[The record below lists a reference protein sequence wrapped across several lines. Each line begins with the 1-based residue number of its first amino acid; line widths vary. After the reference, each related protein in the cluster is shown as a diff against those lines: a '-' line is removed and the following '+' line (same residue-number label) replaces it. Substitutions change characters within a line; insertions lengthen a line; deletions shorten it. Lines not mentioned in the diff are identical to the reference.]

1 MTRSRLTI
9 LVHLKILQIMAQRML
24 KTVFTA
30 RAGQVKRIAELVKA
44 GTYPSASAFVRE
56 AIDEKFTRM
65 ERTALAEQVERYC
78 AAGHAAEEDLID
90 FQAWPE
96 DDE

>member
-1 MTRSRLTI
+1 
-9 LVHLKILQIMAQRML
+9 MAQRML

-30 RAGQVKRIAELVKA
+30 RAGQVKRIAELVESGA
-44 GTYPSASAFVRE
+44 YASASAFLRE

-78 AAGHAAEEDLID
+78 AAGYADEDMDLISW
-90 FQAWPE
+90 QAFPG